1 MEKKPI
7 GAFLHARFRES
18 VNDPYRSLITAKEK
32 ERNMMKATNTSWRW
46 LQSVTIAT
54 QRLSTRSFSSRV
66 RVRDLPT
73 PSFVINRHV
82 FQRNCQTV
90 LDAAESHNLKL
101 RPHVKTHKTIP
112 GAILQATGQ
121 ITGTANDF
129 AELIGKFDLSL
140 AGVAG
145 PRLTPLPFTFQ
156 YCSCGLSQN
165 RSL

>member
-1 MEKKPI
+1 M
-7 GAFLHARFRES
+7 
-18 VNDPYRSLITAKEK
+18 
-32 ERNMMKATNTSWRW
+32 
-46 LQSVTIAT
+46 
-54 QRLSTRSFSSRV
+54 
-66 RVRDLPT
+66 
-73 PSFVINRHV
+73 
-82 FQRNCQTV
+82 

-145 PRLTPLPFTFQ
+145 ARLTHLPFTFQ
-156 YCSCGLSQN
+156 YYSCGLSQN